1 MKRKRIAFKAAAL
14 LLFMLFLSGCSTA
27 QQFSYA
33 YEGSVDVTVGLG
45 TRSSFSAGKKTS
57 VCVEVE
63 GEYASLGNSITLT
76 VPTNEGDFYC
86 YRKQIEQEGRER
98 VVFVVPVAQ
107 GSSQMVVEVLNEKD
121 RVIYSRTCYYQF
133 ADLENMDGELVIGAV
148 GDFAQDELWNFT
160 GNDGSSRYQVRSS
173 VIHPENLLEL
183 PESYQAYNLL
193 ILDADASDSMTKE
206 QREGLKMWQERGG
219 NLLILGTQ
227 KQAESVGFPAE
238 EIIAKYEPLE
248 KVSVMRYKSGRGTIC
263 MMKREVFLSVS
274 EEEEKIVLLDMLLEG
289 GIEKELRVLKRQ
301 NSLSEAVVE
310 ALDAQ
315 KTSLAAADKRIF
327 YGIFIVY
334 LGIVFP
340 GAVLFLRKR
349 DKMRFFRLFMCAA
362 ACLVCCIIWIAG
374 YNTRFT
380 EPFLHT
386 VSLEQYVSGK
396 KMKRVFLSV
405 QAPYNQRFFV
415 SLKPEYMLE
424 PLDTGNVWQENVR
437 NNYGRHTA
445 ELTAADEENLLYLDN
460 LIAFSPRYFTLSTIE
475 ETDCGITGEGNWDED
490 GADAVL
496 VNRMQG
502 TLYNAAILAG
512 NKVYLLEKWEDGEEL
527 VLSEAVQ
534 DGRCQK
540 ITLEQ
545 FLSGNYRHF
554 ASDDM
559 SCEALCGELLQQC
572 ANDAKKRGCVIAVME
587 GEADIQ
593 EKTSYTQ
600 NSRRIVQAEVTEGR

>member
-1 MKRKRIAFKAAAL
+1 MRRKRIAFGVAAL
-14 LLFMLFLSGCSTA
+14 LFLMLFLSGCNTA

-33 YEGSVDVTVGLG
+33 YGGSVDVTVGHG
-45 TRSSFSAGKKTS
+45 TRSSFSAGRKTS

-63 GEYASLGNSITLT
+63 GEYASRGNSVTLT

-86 YRKQIEQEGRER
+86 YRKQIEQEGMER
-98 VVFVVPVAQ
+98 AVFVVPVAQ
-107 GSSQMVVEVLNEKD
+107 GSSQMVVEVLDEKN

-133 ADLENMDGELVIGAV
+133 ADAENMDGELVIGAV
-148 GDFAQDELWNFT
+148 GDFTQNELWNFT
-160 GNDGSSRYQVRSS
+160 RNDGSSRYQVRSS
-173 VIHPENLLEL
+173 VIRPENLLEL

-193 ILDADASDSMTKE
+193 ILDADASDSITKE
-206 QREGLKMWQERGG
+206 QKEGLKIWQERGG

-227 KQAESVGFPAE
+227 KQAQSIGFPTE
-238 EIIAKYEPLE
+238 EMIAKYEPLK
-248 KVSVMRYKSGRGTIC
+248 KVSVTRYKSGRGTIC
-263 MMKREVFLSVS
+263 MMNRDVFLSVS
-274 EEEEKIVLLDMLLEG
+274 EEEEKIVLLDTLLAG
-289 GIEKELRVLKRQ
+289 GIERELRVLKRQ
-301 NSLSEAVVE
+301 NSFSEAVIG

-340 GAVLFLRKR
+340 GVVVFLRKR

-362 ACLVCCIIWIAG
+362 ACVVCCIIWIAG

-386 VSLEQYVSGK
+386 VSLEKYVSGK
-396 KMKRVFLSV
+396 KMEHIYFSV
-405 QAPYNQRFFV
+405 QAPYNQNFSV

-424 PLDTGNVWQENVR
+424 PLDTGVVWQENVR

-445 ELTAADEENLLYLDN
+445 ELTATAEENLLYLDN
-460 LIAFSPRYFTLSTIE
+460 LIAFSPRYFTLSAMQ
-475 ETDCGITGEGNWDED
+475 ETDCGITGERDWDED
-490 GADAVL
+490 GADAAL

-502 TLYNAAILAG
+502 TLYDVAILAG
-512 NKVYLLEKWEDGEEL
+512 NRVYLLEKWEDGEEL
-527 VLSEAVQ
+527 ILSEAVQ
-534 DGRCQK
+534 EGRCQK

-554 ASDDM
+554 VSDDI
-559 SCEALCGELLQQC
+559 SCEALYGELLQQC
-572 ANDAKKRGCVIAVME
+572 ANEPQKRGCVIAGME

-600 NSRRIVQAEVTEGR
+600 NSKRIVQAEIAEGR